1 MILYHQFLLNPMTF
15 YSKNVW
21 TYHKFAYICIGIVM
35 NKRVGDKVSK
45 GETIAYIH
53 ASSEESAK
61 EAGERLK
68 KSITISQTEVAHKPL
83 ILGKVE

>member
-1 MILYHQFLLNPMTF
+1 
-15 YSKNVW
+15 
-21 TYHKFAYICIGIVM
+21 M
-35 NKRVGDKVSK
+35 NKRVGDKISK

-61 EAGERLK
+61 EAIERLK
-68 KSITISQTEVAHKPL
+68 KSITISATEVEHKPL